1 MKTKEA
7 SGEHLPLVN
16 PLRMRKG
23 YGSRFVSVY
32 VCVCYHASYYIPR
45 FYVVNKVPLL
55 HVPDHKIGMV
65 GQLSNHLLI

>member
-16 PLRMRKG
+16 PPRMREG

-45 FYVVNKVPLL
+45 FYVVKKVPLW
-55 HVPDHKIGMV
+55 HVLDMYCV
-65 GQLSNHLLI
+65 DFFENALF